1 MCYIFCKGGVEI
13 CELTVRDNEH
23 DSERVVGDDDVALSD
38 VAEGGT
44 ARERQGKSH
53 GNDLGVVATGAGLP
67 ESWIAGYSWI

>member
-1 MCYIFCKGGVEI
+1 MEI

-44 ARERQGKSH
+44 ARERQGKSR
-53 GNDLGVVATGAGLP
+53 GNDRGSRVGTTWAF
-67 ESWIAGYSWI
+67 

>member
-1 MCYIFCKGGVEI
+1 VEI

-44 ARERQGKSH
+44 AQERQGKSR
-53 GNDLGVVATGAGLP
+53 GNDLGVCRTSEEDRCDASQRSHVTNHT
-67 ESWIAGYSWI
+67 